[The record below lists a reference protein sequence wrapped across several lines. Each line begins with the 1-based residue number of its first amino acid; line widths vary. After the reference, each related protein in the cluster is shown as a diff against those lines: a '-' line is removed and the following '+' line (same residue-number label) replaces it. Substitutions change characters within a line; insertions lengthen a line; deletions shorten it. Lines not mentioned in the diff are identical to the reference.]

1 MIEFWGWGKM
11 RNKLNKIVSYI
22 VIICFIYLII
32 FENKFNL
39 DLFIIEKFKCETE
52 EVIYFKCVILV
63 VIYLL
68 IMNIKQIVDKYAINI
83 DMPLKSYITIHP
95 IRSFILF
102 IIILTFILISSMII
116 LGMSNILFYIIP
128 IILIGFSG
136 MIGFYIGV
144 IKKE

>member
-1 MIEFWGWGKM
+1 M
-11 RNKLNKIVSYI
+11 RNKLNKIVSSI
-22 VIICFIYLII
+22 VVICFIYLII

-39 DLFIIEKFKCETE
+39 DLFIIEKFKCKAE

-95 IRSFILF
+95 IRSFIFF

-116 LGMSNILFYIIP
+116 LGMNNILFYIIP

>member
-39 DLFIIEKFKCETE
+39 DLFIIEKFKCKTE

-68 IMNIKQIVDKYAINI
+68 IMNIKQIIDKYAIDI

-136 MIGFYIGV
+136 MIGFYIGA

>member
-1 MIEFWGWGKM
+1 M

>member
-1 MIEFWGWGKM
+1 M
-11 RNKLNKIVSYI
+11 RNKLNKIVSSI
-22 VIICFIYLII
+22 VVICFIYLII

-39 DLFIIEKFKCETE
+39 DLFIIEKFKCKAE

-68 IMNIKQIVDKYAINI
+68 IMNIKQIIDKYAIDI

-95 IRSFILF
+95 VRSFILF
-102 IIILTFILISSMII
+102 IMILTFILISSMII

-136 MIGFYIGV
+136 IIGFYIGA

>member
-1 MIEFWGWGKM
+1 M
-11 RNKLNKIVSYI
+11 RNKLNKIVSSI

-32 FENKFNL
+32 FENKLNL
-39 DLFIIEKFKCETE
+39 DLFIIEKFKCKTE

-68 IMNIKQIVDKYAINI
+68 IMNIKQIIDKYAIDI

-102 IIILTFILISSMII
+102 IMILTFILISSMII

-136 MIGFYIGV
+136 MIGFYIGA